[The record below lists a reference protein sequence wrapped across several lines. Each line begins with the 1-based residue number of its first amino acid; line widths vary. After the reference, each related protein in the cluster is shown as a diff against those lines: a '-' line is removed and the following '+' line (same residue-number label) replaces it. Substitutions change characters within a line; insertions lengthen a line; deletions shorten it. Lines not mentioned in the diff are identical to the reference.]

1 MDYKREENT
10 ASKVR
15 AIFAVMIFVVMVGIL
30 GQTGYLM
37 PESIQLY
44 TANLPG
50 YGYGVKYS

>member
-44 TANLPG
+44 TANIPG